1 MAARKP
7 SKNLMP
13 QTRGGSPGCPRITKA
28 TTHIT
33 IMLAHMKRNDGPHPT
48 ESTIVPPDKA
58 RNEMMMTVIYL
69 PFS

>member
-7 SKNLMP
+7 SKNLIP
-13 QTRGGSPGCPRITKA
+13 KPVGQPRLPRIPKA
-28 TTHIT
+28 TAHIT
-33 IMLAHMKRNDGPHPT
+33 IMVAHMKRNDGPPPT

-58 RNEMMMTVIYL
+58 RNEMMLTVIYL